1 MMKNYIV
8 GMLMGILL
16 IGILSACGSDTAD
29 YVDVSQDTETGS
41 GNTEKESSVEDSVAD
56 SEITADIYVYVCGAV
71 TTPGVYAIPDGSRIC
86 DLFALA
92 GGLRSDAAKDYWNQA
107 RILMDGEMIY
117 VPTIEEAAER
127 SEEEKEVAGSTTGQT
142 QEPEKEKKVNINTA
156 SKEEL
161 MTLPGIGE
169 SKADAILAYR
179 ERYGHF
185 LEPEELM
192 EIEGIK
198 EAVFSKI
205 KDYIVIN

>member
-29 YVDVSQDTETGS
+29 YVDVSQNTETES

-107 RILMDGEMIY
+107 RILVDGEMIY